1 MAVEVKFT
9 EALIKGLVLPDVGRA
24 EYKDAETPGLY
35 LRVTS
40 AGVKSFSFIGRTKGS
55 GKTERITLGKWPAV
69 KVKEAQG
76 KVLALAA
83 DMAAG
88 ESAAVARRTKRDELT
103 IDKLLQDYI
112 DAKGKKRPD
121 KLRALFRLYIKPAF
135 GGRKLSELDH
145 IKVGAWHRALP
156 ARINARR
163 KAAAAARAQSIA
175 NGEAPTKSVALRT
188 KPTAGTR
195 TANQALSLLHA
206 LYKWAIES
214 ARTYVGDNPAHGI
227 QKFPEIERERFLTK
241 GELPP
246 FFKTLQTHASAPM
259 RCFFFAALMTG
270 ARRANVLSMRWDDL
284 DLAAATWRL
293 PETKNGKPQTVTLAP
308 ELVDMLT
315 ELKANPHPAKGK
327 AAADRMAPWVF
338 ASAKSASG
346 HLAEP
351 KGAWATIRKEAGLE
365 DVRIHDLR
373 RTLGSWQAGTGA
385 SLPVIGK
392 SLNHKSSASTQIY
405 ARLDMD
411 PVRQSVDRATSAML
425 EAAGVKPSAEVVPI
439 KRAAG

>member
-55 GKTERITLGKWPAV
+55 GKTEPITLGKWPAV

-145 IKVGAWHRALP
+145 IKVGA
-156 ARINARR
+156 
-163 KAAAAARAQSIA
+163 
-175 NGEAPTKSVALRT
+175 
-188 KPTAGTR
+188 
-195 TANQALSLLHA
+195 
-206 LYKWAIES
+206 
-214 ARTYVGDNPAHGI
+214 
-227 QKFPEIERERFLTK
+227 
-241 GELPP
+241 
-246 FFKTLQTHASAPM
+246 
-259 RCFFFAALMTG
+259 
-270 ARRANVLSMRWDDL
+270 
-284 DLAAATWRL
+284 
-293 PETKNGKPQTVTLAP
+293 
-308 ELVDMLT
+308 
-315 ELKANPHPAKGK
+315 
-327 AAADRMAPWVF
+327 
-338 ASAKSASG
+338 
-346 HLAEP
+346 
-351 KGAWATIRKEAGLE
+351 
-365 DVRIHDLR
+365 
-373 RTLGSWQAGTGA
+373 
-385 SLPVIGK
+385 
-392 SLNHKSSASTQIY
+392 
-405 ARLDMD
+405 
-411 PVRQSVDRATSAML
+411 
-425 EAAGVKPSAEVVPI
+425 
-439 KRAAG
+439 